1 MGQKKLDTCRTKK
14 QELHF
19 HMKSYNPNVDSL
31 SATLTL
37 LSKPHEMRGFGNLLW
52 CGFSSSPAPRFEG
65 KSQRMCVEE
74 QWFIVNHYSEL
85 VGLDVTW
92 SPPQSF
98 LVETAAPLSLSL
110 SLGACFYVF
119 VVPLPVMESICVSLF
134 PNSYPEVLTAKL
146 MLSGGRLWQG
156 N

>member
-1 MGQKKLDTCRTKK
+1 MQSLCDLMGQKKLDTCRTKK

-110 SLGACFYVF
+110 SLGACFCLCSPTTCYGEY
-119 VVPLPVMESICVSLF
+119 LCLSLSKF
-134 PNSYPEVLTAKL
+134 
-146 MLSGGRLWQG
+146 LS
-156 N
+156 